1 MDGIM
6 KHFEIRAARHEDA
19 VRLAELCTQLGYPST
34 PQEVS
39 SRFSKIDALPD
50 QLILVAVDPS
60 LAIVGWIHAFV
71 YRVLESD
78 PMVEIGGLV
87 VDRQA
92 RNRGIG
98 RALITAVE
106 DWAISRK
113 IEVVS
118 LRSNSLRIEA
128 HAFYHRLGYTV
139 PKTQL
144 VFRKN
149 LRLGGGTH

>member
-1 MDGIM
+1 M
-6 KHFEIRAARHEDA
+6 H
-19 VRLAELCTQLGYPST
+19 
-34 PQEVS
+34 
-39 SRFSKIDALPD
+39 
-50 QLILVAVDPS
+50 
-60 LAIVGWIHAFV
+60 V

-98 RALITAVE
+98 RALLTAVE
-106 DWAISRK
+106 DWAISRE

-128 HAFYHRLGYTV
+128 HAVYHRFGYTV